1 MLNFLLAFITLDNAR
16 FGSSVSKFVTG
27 EGLVAMGTSKELAQK
42 EMERIHEE
50 NVRVMSDMS
59 EEEILQEQEK
69 LKKMLGINKVITE

>member
-1 MLNFLLAFITLDNAR
+1 
-16 FGSSVSKFVTG
+16 
-27 EGLVAMGTSKELAQK
+27 MGTSKELAQK